1 MKWLTD
7 KGHST
12 NFAASSPEYFL
23 EDPNFSSQFA
33 VYSANFLGN
42 LSTKSAIVGP
52 SIVVTATNRT
62 CQAMSQSRQ
71 SNATAATTA
80 GTALEADTLVEAYA
94 EDLMD
99 EIFDDVDRIL
109 AGEES
114 AIYADP
120 IVHSQESASFLK
132 TDTVTVPAMIVPVT
146 SDRAVEARGTAPITE
161 QQSSADDPD
170 TSKPSTDKSTKRR
183 RWGKFLLGAACI
195 SALAAAGVWW
205 MRQQSALPSATAPA
219 VPVVPTTMSEE
230 SAFGEYLKRSLRVI
244 SSERSAQTET
254 QSPNTIATAPTTS
267 TGNQT
272 SAPTANNVIERV
284 FVPLLQP
291 GSGNNQ
297 GRPSNVV
304 TLPPSLPTPNANTTG
319 QPGSTAPVPN
329 IAASNT
335 YELVGVLELGD
346 RSAALFEV
354 NGSSQRVYIGETIGG
369 SGWSVVS
376 INNEEVVVR
385 RNGEVRSIYIGQ
397 QF

>member
-1 MKWLTD
+1 M
-7 KGHST
+7 SI
-12 NFAASSPEYFL
+12 
-23 EDPNFSSQFA
+23 
-33 VYSANFLGN
+33 
-42 LSTKSAIVGP
+42 KSAIVGP
-52 SIVVTATNRT
+52 SIVAIATNRT
-62 CQAMSQSRQ
+62 CQVMSQSRQ
-71 SNATAATTA
+71 SNATATTTA
-80 GTALEADTLVEAYA
+80 GTSLEADTLVEAYA

-120 IVHSQESASFLK
+120 IAQSQEASSFLK
-132 TDTVTVPAMIVPVT
+132 TDAVTVPAMIVPVT
-146 SDRAVEARGTAPITE
+146 TDQAVATGGTATITE
-161 QQSSADDPD
+161 RQSASDDTD
-170 TSKPSTDKSTKRR
+170 TSKPSTDKPTKKK
-183 RWGKFLLGAACI
+183 RWGKFVLGAVCL
-195 SALAAAGVWW
+195 SALTATGIWW
-205 MRQQSALPSATAPA
+205 MRQQSTLQSATAPA
-219 VPVVPTTMSEE
+219 APVVPTTTMKTEE
-230 SAFGEYLKRSLRVI
+230 AAFGEYLKRSLRVI
-244 SSERSAQTET
+244 SSERSAQAEA
-254 QSPNTIATAPTTS
+254 QSPSVIATTPGTS
-267 TGNQT
+267 TGTQT
-272 SAPTANNVIERV
+272 SGTQSNNVIERV

-304 TLPPSLPTPNANTTG
+304 TLPPSLPSPSTATTG
-319 QPGSTAPVPN
+319 QSDSTAPVPN
-329 IAASNT
+329 IAANNT

>member
-1 MKWLTD
+1 
-7 KGHST
+7 
-12 NFAASSPEYFL
+12 
-23 EDPNFSSQFA
+23 
-33 VYSANFLGN
+33 
-42 LSTKSAIVGP
+42 
-52 SIVVTATNRT
+52 
-62 CQAMSQSRQ
+62 MSQSRQ
-71 SNATAATTA
+71 SNATATA
-80 GTALEADTLVEAYA
+80 GTSLEADTLVEAYA

-109 AGEES
+109 AGEAS

-120 IVHSQESASFLK
+120 IVQSQASSPFLK

-146 SDRAVEARGTAPITE
+146 TDQAVATQGTAPITE
-161 QQSSADDPD
+161 HQSGADNTD
-170 TSKPSTDKSTKRR
+170 TSKPSTSQSAKKR
-183 RWGKFLLGAACI
+183 RWGKLVLGAACL
-195 SALAAAGVWW
+195 SALTATGIWW
-205 MRQQSALPSATAPA
+205 MRQQSLSSATAPA
-219 VPVVPTTMSEE
+219 APVVPTTAISEE
-230 SAFGEYLKRSLRVI
+230 AAFGEYLKRSLRVI

-254 QSPNTIATAPTTS
+254 QSPSAIATAPTTS
-267 TGNQT
+267 TDNQAARPQ
-272 SAPTANNVIERV
+272 SNNVIERV

-304 TLPPSLPTPNANTTG
+304 TLPPSLPAPNAATTG
-319 QPGSTAPVPN
+319 QSDSTAPAPN
-329 IAASNT
+329 IATSNT